1 MNEVKVICFDLWN
14 TLIRTTKNTGGYES
28 VLVRLGVKRE
38 EIYPWVRRRCM
49 TGENVTY
56 DEMVKKMFD
65 HFFKDFTENPAKYS
79 NEIEEAKRLWRED
92 NKSAMWFRGAQAA
105 LRELREKEYFLVLLT
120 NTTWMGWVDK
130 KLKIS
135 PFFHHAL
142 LSCETHIIKPQPHAW
157 KNVMDLFPG
166 VPARSFLMVGDSED
180 DVAVP
185 AQMGW
190 RTIKVK
196 GQPNFSQILQKI
208 EAGGDA
214 AKEKERVILLDE
226 SARSFDVEEF
236 RCITEDWGLRVA
248 DATSLT
254 LHLLHWRGW
263 TRFNSSTSLIIF
275 PGAGAR
281 LIDQFLFCADGK
293 GRLLGTPRVEDNLYK
308 EFYGNWLG
316 RRIYLHAKRHWTP
329 GSAPRAEVE
338 KIDAAICP
346 DIANV
351 IVVDDVICSGATMN
365 AVRAVNAEKFPN
377 ARWHALSWLKQRSA
391 VLESYASVFGAEPCG
406 TLEKKAAT
414 VSFSTLRTS
423 KEVAANFVKDFK
435 EPEKFLKFIED
446 IRFRDAIEL
455 IHPNVAYVD

>member
-14 TLIRTTKNTGGYES
+14 TLIRTTRQTGGYES

-79 NEIEEAKRLWRED
+79 NEIEEAKRLWRAD
-92 NKSAMWFRGAQAA
+92 NDSAIWFKGAQAA
-105 LRELREKEYFLVLLT
+105 LRTLREKEYFLVLLT

-130 KLKIS
+130 QLNIS

-142 LSCETHIIKPQPHAW
+142 LSCETHVTKPQPFAW
-157 KNVMDLFPG
+157 ENVMSLFPG
-166 VPARSFLMVGDSED
+166 VPPRSFLMVGDSED

-190 RTIKVK
+190 RTVKVGK
-196 GQPNFSQILQKI
+196 QPNFPEILKKI

-214 AKEKERVILLDE
+214 PKEKERVLLLDE
-226 SARSFDVEEF
+226 GVCSPEVDDF
-236 RCITEDWGLRVA
+236 RKKAQQWGLRVA

-263 TRFNSSTSLIIF
+263 TRFNSSTSLVLF

-281 LIDQFLFCADGK
+281 LVDELLFFADGK
-293 GRLLGTPRVEDNLYK
+293 GRLLGTPRVEDFYA
-308 EFYGNWLG
+308 EFYKKWLG
-316 RRIYLHAKRHWTP
+316 RRLYIPAKRHWTP
-329 GSAPRAEVE
+329 GTTPRAEVGR
-338 KIDAAICP
+338 
-346 DIANV
+346 IAGETDKNIGNV

-365 AVRAVNAEKFPN
+365 AVRTMNAEKFPN
-377 ARWHALSWLKQRSA
+377 AQWHALSWLKQRSA
-391 VLESYASVFGAEPCG
+391 VLEGFASVFGAEPCG
-406 TLEKKAAT
+406 THEKKAAT

-423 KEVAANFVKDFK
+423 KEVAQNFAKDIK
-435 EPEKFLKFIED
+435 DSEGFLRFIAD
-446 IRFRDAIEL
+446 ARFSVAMDL
-455 IHPNVAYVD
+455 KDPNSID